1 MQQISIGVSYI
12 VLTEEIGF
20 GDEVPNSFINP
31 LADQLIQLLNRIED
45 SGHLQIINTSDDGT
59 KTEIEVQAPFSNF
72 FTDWKVS
79 WSDPREGTPKQAD
92 DGFSSD
98 PLDST
103 RFLEVQV
110 NIGARNANDFYNQ
123 AVSVADAIQDY
134 NGLEGVGYGENQ
146 NSNSF
151 VTSVMWT
158 LGIDV
163 PAFGDALLPTAV
175 EQLPGLD
182 TNVIKDG
189 VTNTLV
195 PDTAIDIVLTG
206 DTNFDGTSG
215 DTPNTDVF
223 NGGLG
228 DDQLFGGAG
237 DDFLA
242 GGGGADIIEGGEGDD
257 IIDIGTGF
265 HLIDQNDGSVQHQPD
280 ETPEQGDGAA
290 DIIIIGEGA
299 GTDTILGRGDA
310 EDRIVVRINDSI
322 GFALK
327 GALLPQPYT
336 LEDNEVPDGAFTV
349 IGGPNGTL
357 EAWAMSE
364 LTFDDV
370 FVRYEFGAIDQE
382 TGLRTLTIVVG
393 FDEANEVI
401 ATIIIEDFM
410 MGDFGIDLIK
420 WDAIEDTYYDEDNDV
435 FVEEIIFE
443 RPPNWFADLQEVI
456 TIPAVPDPYEPD
468 YSGNEDDS
476 LTVPVT
482 PGDDQVDL
490 NELDNGGGAWFI
502 DALEGNDEVD
512 GSSNDDVILGNDGD
526 DNVEARNGNDWLD
539 GGAGDDMLFGNQG
552 DDILIGGLGNDT
564 LNGGQGID
572 TVIYQDHDG
581 VIVYMT
587 NGGEAQEVA
596 PGEFDT
602 LINIEN
608 LIASNGNDVIFGN
621 GKDNL
626 ILGLEGDDEL
636 RGRNG
641 DDALFGDA
649 GADRLVGGNGADY
662 LAGGADAD
670 RLVGGEGADTFAF
683 NVGDGRDVIV
693 DFEAGTDKIALDE
706 SLLGGLTLEEFMD
719 EANGN
724 VSRLEG
730 AIYASI
736 SAMGIS

>member
-1 MQQISIGVSYI
+1 V
-12 VLTEEIGF
+12 
-20 GDEVPNSFINP
+20 D
-31 LADQLIQLLNRIED
+31 
-45 SGHLQIINTSDDGT
+45 
-59 KTEIEVQAPFSNF
+59 
-72 FTDWKVS
+72 
-79 WSDPREGTPKQAD
+79 
-92 DGFSSD
+92 
-98 PLDST
+98 
-103 RFLEVQV
+103 
-110 NIGARNANDFYNQ
+110 
-123 AVSVADAIQDY
+123 
-134 NGLEGVGYGENQ
+134 
-146 NSNSF
+146 
-151 VTSVMWT
+151 
-158 LGIDV
+158 
-163 PAFGDALLPTAV
+163 
-175 EQLPGLD
+175 QLPGVEQ
-182 TNVIKDG
+182 NVIKDG
-189 VTNTLV
+189 YGVFTTITFDLTLV
-195 PDTAIDIVLTG
+195 G
-206 DTNFDGTSG
+206 DTNFDDTSG

-265 HLIDQNDGSVQHQPD
+265 HLIDQNDGSVQHQPG
-280 ETPEQGDGAA
+280 ETPDQGDSAA
-290 DIIIIGEGA
+290 DIIIIGEGT

-310 EDRIVVRINDSI
+310 EDRIVLRINDNVGLELLGGPRRLNENGEAIETGIISFFSNWGTGLTGNSLANDSI
-322 GFALK
+322 AARYELGQLDPDTGKQSLTIIVTA
-327 GALLPQPYT
+327 
-336 LEDNEVPDGAFTV
+336 DGA
-349 IGGPNGTL
+349 PDSTL
-357 EAWAMSE
+357 
-364 LTFDDV
+364 
-370 FVRYEFGAIDQE
+370 
-382 TGLRTLTIVVG
+382 
-393 FDEANEVI
+393 
-401 ATIIIEDFM
+401 ATIIIEDFVE
-410 MGDFGIDLIK
+410 GDFGIHF
-420 WDAIEDTYYDEDNDV
+420 IEAEPREII
-435 FVEEIIFE
+435 VEEQDEFENPIFITE
-443 RPPNWFADLQEVI
+443 IVYELPDNWEAAYQSTL
-456 TIPAVPDPYEPD
+456 TIPAMPEPYEPNYD
-468 YSGNEDDS
+468 GTEDDS
-476 LTVPVT
+476 GVPLPVT
-482 PGDDQVDL
+482 PDDDQVDL
-490 NELDNGGGAWFI
+490 KELDNGGGAWFI

-512 GSSNDDVILGNDGD
+512 GSGSDDVILGNDGD

-649 GADRLVGGNGADY
+649 GADRLVGGNGEDY

-693 DFEAGTDKIALDE
+693 DFEAGTDKVALDE

-730 AIYASI
+730 GNIRLNFGNGDKLIFSDDMLGLTYDQIADSI
-736 SAMGIS
+736 ELI